1 MWYTFD
7 DAGKLCAADCSQTSS
22 QPDISHCTPK
32 RAIINIASVGS
43 VMHK

>member
-7 DAGKLCAADCSQTSS
+7 DAGKIWCCRVITDQQSA
-22 QPDISHCTPK
+22 ISL
-32 RAIINIASVGS
+32 ALYAWLAFINIASVGS